1 MVEIENEV
9 VNTFDDTIPF
19 EVATDASDFV
29 IAATLNQAERPV
41 AFFSRSLSETE
52 CRYCAVE
59 KEAYASRES
68 IQAWKHYL
76 QGCYFKLITDQHSVA
91 FMYKSYSSKI
101 KNDKFMRWRWRFIMK

>member
-29 IAATLNQAERPV
+29 IAATLNQAERLV
-41 AFFSRSLSETE
+41 AFFSRSLSLSLSETE
-52 CRYCAVE
+52 SRYCAVE
-59 KEAYASRES
+59 KEAYAIRES

-91 FMYKSYSSKI
+91 FMYKSYSSNMWK
-101 KNDKFMRWRWRFIMK
+101 K